1 MLSAHPAP
9 GGFVYSAGMF
19 PREIG
24 MVGKAIVLMAFAAG
38 PAVGRAQDAAVP
50 AAATTVPAAQYP
62 IRVAVYDDKGSPRTP
77 RDFQRVF
84 GGDPQHFSLTF
95 VTAEQIRSGVLK
107 DFDVVVQGGGGA
119 RVQAEELEAKG
130 REQIRAFVAAGG
142 GYLGICAGAYLAS
155 ADEPFYLGIL
165 NSRVVDRAHWARGR
179 GDVELGFTPEGQKQ
193 TGVPKPKETVM
204 YHQGPLLAPAGRKD
218 LPAYTL
224 VATFNSEVAQKG
236 APHGVMQG
244 TTALASG
251 VFGKGRVFVISPHPE
266 QTEGQEGMVRGAL
279 LWAAGRQ

>member
-1 MLSAHPAP
+1 M
-9 GGFVYSAGMF
+9 FVLAVATGA
-19 PREIG
+19 
-24 MVGKAIVLMAFAAG
+24 V
-38 PAVGRAQDAAVP
+38 VGRAQDAAAP
-50 AAATTVPAAQYP
+50 AVAATVPAAQYP

-84 GGDPQHFSLTF
+84 GGDKQHFALTF

-107 DFDVVVQGGGGA
+107 GFDVVVQGGGGA
-119 RVQAEELEAKG
+119 HAQADELEAGG
-130 REQIRAFVAAGG
+130 REAIREFVRGGG

-165 NSRVVDRAHWARGR
+165 NSRVVDRQHWARGR
-179 GDVELGFTPEGQKQ
+179 GDVELGFTPEGQKE
-193 TGVPKPKETVM
+193 TGVTKPKETVM